1 MAFGTPDKNVNG
13 QESAKR
19 APSAVAQSLHQAAKA
34 LAFQ

>member
-13 QESAKR
+13 PESAAR